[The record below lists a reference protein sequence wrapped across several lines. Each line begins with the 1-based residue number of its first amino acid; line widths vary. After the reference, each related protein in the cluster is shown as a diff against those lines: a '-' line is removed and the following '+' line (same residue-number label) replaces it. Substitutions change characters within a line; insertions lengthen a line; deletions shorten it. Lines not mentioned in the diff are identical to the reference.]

1 MDDLDRLDVLLA
13 ESISPTLVLAAIQAA
28 SRTMIFTGRLM
39 VDWGAGLQRL
49 GVRVLAGAATSER
62 TRLIHRH

>member
-1 MDDLDRLDVLLA
+1 MSVLIRPGAWRADLVRSELG
-13 ESISPTLVLAAIQAA
+13 LAAYAAA
-28 SRTMIFTGRLM
+28 SVSLVWSGRKL